1 MHETN
6 KSRRPRQLE
15 VVADHTDRRNTE
27 LLSII
32 AQTLSRIELKRT
44 TGRHPQRHPQDE
56 SEQLPSISED
66 TVRCPRHPFTLEEIL
81 TAKRQKRRRQRPEQQ
96 RADEK

>member
-1 MHETN
+1 MARH
-6 KSRRPRQLE
+6 RM
-15 VVADHTDRRNTE
+15 
-27 LLSII
+27 
-32 AQTLSRIELKRT
+32 KRT

-81 TAKRQKRRRQRPEQQ
+81 AVKRKKRRRRRPEQQ